1 MGSSFRRLR
10 AGRRRAAVL
19 AAGAVVAVAAAGCSS
34 FISQPTG
41 SQLIPNGNVEVTSA
55 ICLAGFDSN
64 TQPGGGSGDYSQ
76 DCQAANAGSSP
87 EGAEQGQMLI
97 AYLIPNGSSAAVV
110 PTTSDLSGVTFAPS
124 SSYVAWLDAN
134 EATPSGYR
142 WVGYISSEFADANPE
157 AINLIASFTVPAG
170 ASSAPYA
177 GPYVVKQ
184 VVIGDRADGP
194 YGSTTL
200 DPARA
205 LNCSEV
211 VDDVISVPAPAGT
224 ETIASDTTG
233 CRNDAS
239 TRALSIATRE
249 FIASAP
255 AAATRVQAGA
265 TATVPFTV
273 RFAGPDANPF
283 ELSAS
288 TSSNALVATPV
299 NSTYTPGGTGTTTEN
314 VSVPVPAGL
323 QPGTYTVMLNV
334 GAFSSAAATLDVTA
348 PPAPTTTTT
357 TTITPKK
364 APLVRPKL
372 SSLRLTAATL
382 RLTLRLNI
390 AAAERLTLQ
399 RRSGRRW
406 ITLKVLSLRGS
417 AGKHTLNLRAL
428 FGASRFTQP
437 GSYRVLVQAFN
448 GTLKSN
454 KPSVR
459 FTIR

>member
-1 MGSSFRRLR
+1 
-10 AGRRRAAVL
+10 L
-19 AAGAVVAVAAAGCSS
+19 AAAGVVAVAASGCSS

-41 SQLIPNGNVEVTSA
+41 DQLTPNGNVELTSA
-55 ICLAGFDSN
+55 ICLAGFASN
-64 TQPGGGSGDYSQ
+64 TQPGSVSGSYSQ
-76 DCQAANAGSSP
+76 SCQAANAGSSP

-97 AYLIPNGSSAAVV
+97 AYLIPNASSAAVV
-110 PTTSDLSGVTFAPS
+110 PTPSNLSGVTFTQS

-142 WVGYISSEFADANPE
+142 WAGYISSEFADANPE
-157 AINLIASFTVPAG
+157 DIDLTADFTVPAG
-170 ASSAPYA
+170 TTSAPYA

-200 DPARA
+200 DPTRA

-211 VDDVISVPAPAGT
+211 VDDVISLPAPAST
-224 ETIASDTTG
+224 ETIASDPTG
-233 CRNDAS
+233 CQNDAS
-239 TRALSIATRE
+239 SKALSIATRE
-249 FIASAP
+249 FTASAP
-255 AAATRVQAGA
+255 AAAITAQAGT

-273 RFAGPDANPF
+273 RFAGPAASAF
-283 ELSAS
+283 EMSVS

-299 NSTYTPGGTGTTTEN
+299 NSTYAPSGSGTTIEN

-323 QPGTYTVMLNV
+323 QPGTYSVMLNV
-334 GAFSSAAATLDVTA
+334 GAFSSTAATLDVTA
-348 PPAPTTTTT
+348 PPTTATTTTPV
-357 TTITPKK
+357 TPKTP
-364 APLVRPKL
+364 PLVRPRL
-372 SSLRLTAATL
+372 SSVRLTAATL

-399 RRSGRRW
+399 RRRGHRW
-406 ITLKVLSLRGS
+406 ITLKALAIRST

-428 FGASRFTQP
+428 FGASRFSQP
-437 GSYRVLVQAFN
+437 GAYRLLVQAFN

-454 KPSVR
+454 RPSVH